1 MVHLWSFFY
10 LVKQKMNKN
19 ILVTGGTGF
28 IGSEITKYL
37 VKKNYNVTVFDDN
50 SRGKTNRLES
60 VWKKIKFIKG
70 DIRNRKQVYLATK
83 NIHSIIHLAYING
96 TESFY
101 SQPEEVLDVGIRG
114 MQNIINGIKNS
125 SVSELYLA
133 SSSEVYQKPSVFPTP
148 ESVPLVVPDVF
159 NPRYSYGLGKIVQE
173 FMAIHSTPSL
183 RKKVIFR
190 PHNVYGPDMGTL
202 HVVPELFLKIA
213 DTGSNTVT
221 LKGDGTQR
229 RSMCEIQDFIHGFS
243 LLLSSEE
250 VPQIV
255 NIGTRFE
262 MTILELASE
271 IALQLGVKKNFL
283 PGLTPSGETDRRL
296 PDISK
301 LEKLGYK
308 PSVSIHEGIAKY
320 CAWFNH
326 SN

>member
-1 MVHLWSFFY
+1 M
-10 LVKQKMNKN
+10 KK
-19 ILVTGGTGF
+19 ILVTGGSGF
-28 IGSEITKYL
+28 IGSSITRFL
-37 VKKNYNVTVFDDN
+37 VESGYTVRVLDNN
-50 SRGKTNRLES
+50 SRGRISRLSDIENEFEFC
-60 VWKKIKFIKG
+60 VG
-70 DIRNRKQVYLATK
+70 DIRDENLVYKSLLD
-83 NIHSIIHLAYING
+83 IDSVVHLAYING
-96 TESFY
+96 TASFY

-173 FMAIHSTPSL
+173 FMAIHSTPNLS
-183 RKKVIFR
+183 KKVIFR

-213 DTGSNTVT
+213 DTDSNVVT

-250 VPQIV
+250 VPQVV
-255 NIGTRFE
+255 NIGTKFE

-283 PGLTPSGETDRRL
+283 SGLTPSGETDRRL

>member
-1 MVHLWSFFY
+1 MKKV
-10 LVKQKMNKN
+10 
-19 ILVTGGTGF
+19 LVTGGSGF
-28 IGSEITKYL
+28 IGSSITRYL
-37 VKKNYNVTVFDDN
+37 VESGYKVRVLDNN
-50 SRGKTNRLES
+50 SRGRISRLSDIE
-60 VWKKIKFIKG
+60 KEFEFYGG
-70 DIRNRKQVYLATK
+70 DIRDENLVNKSLLDIDSVV
-83 NIHSIIHLAYING
+83 HLAYING
-96 TESFY
+96 TASFY

-283 PGLTPSGETDRRL
+283 SGLTPSGETDRRL

-320 CAWFNH
+320 CAWFNQ

>member
-1 MVHLWSFFY
+1 MKKV
-10 LVKQKMNKN
+10 
-19 ILVTGGTGF
+19 LVTGGSGF
-28 IGSEITKYL
+28 IGSSITRYL
-37 VKKNYNVTVFDDN
+37 VESGYTVRVLDNN
-50 SRGKTNRLES
+50 SRGRISRLSDIE
-60 VWKKIKFIKG
+60 KEFEFYDG
-70 DIRNRKQVYLATK
+70 DIRDENLVNKSLLDIDSVV
-83 NIHSIIHLAYING
+83 HLAYING
-96 TESFY
+96 TASFY

-133 SSSEVYQKPSVFPTP
+133 SSSEVYQRPSVFPTP

-283 PGLTPSGETDRRL
+283 SGLTPSGETDRRL

>member
-1 MVHLWSFFY
+1 M
-10 LVKQKMNKN
+10 KK
-19 ILVTGGTGF
+19 ILVTGGSGF
-28 IGSEITKYL
+28 IGSSITRFL
-37 VKKNYNVTVFDDN
+37 VESGYTVRVLDNN
-50 SRGKTNRLES
+50 SRGRISRLSDIENEFEFC
-60 VWKKIKFIKG
+60 VG
-70 DIRNRKQVYLATK
+70 DIRDENLVYKSLLD
-83 NIHSIIHLAYING
+83 IDSVVHLAYING
-96 TESFY
+96 TASFY

-173 FMAIHSTPSL
+173 FMAIHSTPNLS
-183 RKKVIFR
+183 KKVIFR

-213 DTGSNTVT
+213 DSDSNVVT

-255 NIGTRFE
+255 NIGTKFE

-283 PGLTPSGETDRRL
+283 SGLTPSGETDRRL

>member
-1 MVHLWSFFY
+1 MKKV
-10 LVKQKMNKN
+10 
-19 ILVTGGTGF
+19 LVTGGSGF
-28 IGSEITKYL
+28 IGSSITRYL
-37 VKKNYNVTVFDDN
+37 VESGYTVRVLDNN
-50 SRGKTNRLES
+50 SRGRISRLSDIE
-60 VWKKIKFIKG
+60 KEFEFYDG
-70 DIRNRKQVYLATK
+70 DIRDENLVNKSLLDIDSVV
-83 NIHSIIHLAYING
+83 HLAYING
-96 TESFY
+96 TASFY

-283 PGLTPSGETDRRL
+283 SGLTPSGETDRRL

-320 CAWFNH
+320 CAWFNQ

>member
-1 MVHLWSFFY
+1 MKRV
-10 LVKQKMNKN
+10 
-19 ILVTGGTGF
+19 LVTGGSGF
-28 IGSEITKYL
+28 IGSSITRYL
-37 VKKNYNVTVFDDN
+37 VESGYTVRVLDNN
-50 SRGKTNRLES
+50 SRGRISRLSDIE
-60 VWKKIKFIKG
+60 KEFEFYGG
-70 DIRNRKQVYLATK
+70 DIRDENLVNKSLLDIDSVV
-83 NIHSIIHLAYING
+83 HLAYING
-96 TESFY
+96 TASFY
-101 SQPEEVLDVGIRG
+101 SQPEEVLDIGIRG

-271 IALQLGVKKNFL
+271 IALQLGVK
-283 PGLTPSGETDRRL
+283 R
-296 PDISK
+296 IS
-301 LEKLGYK
+301 
-308 PSVSIHEGIAKY
+308 
-320 CAWFNH
+320 CQD
-326 SN
+326 

>member
-1 MVHLWSFFY
+1 MKKV
-10 LVKQKMNKN
+10 
-19 ILVTGGTGF
+19 LVTGGSGF
-28 IGSEITKYL
+28 IGSSITRYL
-37 VKKNYNVTVFDDN
+37 VELGYTVRVLDNN
-50 SRGKTNRLES
+50 SRGRISRLSDIE
-60 VWKKIKFIKG
+60 KEFEFCDG
-70 DIRNRKQVYLATK
+70 DIRDENLVNKALLDIDSVV
-83 NIHSIIHLAYING
+83 HLAYING

-308 PSVSIHEGIAKY
+308 PSVSIHEGIAEY

>member
-1 MVHLWSFFY
+1 M
-10 LVKQKMNKN
+10 KK
-19 ILVTGGTGF
+19 ILVTGGSGF
-28 IGSEITKYL
+28 IGSSITRFL
-37 VKKNYNVTVFDDN
+37 VESGYTVRVLDNN
-50 SRGKTNRLES
+50 SRGRISRLSDIEKEFEFR
-60 VWKKIKFIKG
+60 VG
-70 DIRNRKQVYLATK
+70 DIRDENLVYKSLLD
-83 NIHSIIHLAYING
+83 IDSVVHLAYING
-96 TESFY
+96 TASFY

-183 RKKVIFR
+183 SKKVIFR

-213 DTGSNTVT
+213 DTSSDTVT
-221 LKGDGTQR
+221 LKGDGTQQ

-243 LLLSSEE
+243 LLLSNAE

-271 IALQLGVKKNFL
+271 IASQLRVEKNFL
-283 PGLTPSGETDRRL
+283 SGLTPSGETDRRL

-320 CAWFNH
+320 CAWFNQ
-326 SN
+326 SNQSS

>member
-1 MVHLWSFFY
+1 MKKV
-10 LVKQKMNKN
+10 
-19 ILVTGGTGF
+19 LVTGGSGF
-28 IGSEITKYL
+28 IGSSITRYL
-37 VKKNYNVTVFDDN
+37 VESGYKVRVLDNN
-50 SRGKTNRLES
+50 SRGRISRLSDIE
-60 VWKKIKFIKG
+60 KEFEFYDG
-70 DIRNRKQVYLATK
+70 DIRDENLVNKSLLDIDSVV
-83 NIHSIIHLAYING
+83 HLAYING
-96 TESFY
+96 TASFY

-283 PGLTPSGETDRRL
+283 SGLTPSGETDRRL

-320 CAWFNH
+320 CAWFNQ

>member
-1 MVHLWSFFY
+1 MKKV
-10 LVKQKMNKN
+10 
-19 ILVTGGTGF
+19 LVTGGSGF
-28 IGSEITKYL
+28 IGSSITRYL
-37 VKKNYNVTVFDDN
+37 VESGYTVRVLDNN
-50 SRGKTNRLES
+50 SRGRISRLSDIE
-60 VWKKIKFIKG
+60 KEFEFYDG
-70 DIRNRKQVYLATK
+70 DIRDENLVNKSLLDIDSVV
-83 NIHSIIHLAYING
+83 HLAYING
-96 TESFY
+96 TASFY

-283 PGLTPSGETDRRL
+283 SGLTPSGETDRRL

>member
-1 MVHLWSFFY
+1 M
-10 LVKQKMNKN
+10 KK
-19 ILVTGGTGF
+19 ILVTGGSGF
-28 IGSEITKYL
+28 IGSSITRFL
-37 VKKNYNVTVFDDN
+37 VESGYTVRVLDNN
-50 SRGKTNRLES
+50 SRGRISRLSDIENEFEFC
-60 VWKKIKFIKG
+60 VG
-70 DIRNRKQVYLATK
+70 DIRDENLVNKSLLDIDSVV
-83 NIHSIIHLAYING
+83 HLAYING
-96 TESFY
+96 TASFY

-173 FMAIHSTPSL
+173 FMAIHSTPNLS
-183 RKKVIFR
+183 KTVIFR

-213 DTGSNTVT
+213 DTGSDTVT

-283 PGLTPSGETDRRL
+283 SGLTPSGETDRRL
-296 PDISK
+296 PDIGK

>member
-1 MVHLWSFFY
+1 MKKV
-10 LVKQKMNKN
+10 
-19 ILVTGGTGF
+19 LVTGGSGF
-28 IGSEITKYL
+28 IGSSITRYL
-37 VKKNYNVTVFDDN
+37 VESGYAVRVLDNN
-50 SRGKTNRLES
+50 SRGRISRLSDIE
-60 VWKKIKFIKG
+60 KEFEFYDG
-70 DIRNRKQVYLATK
+70 DIRDENLVNKSLLDIDSVV
-83 NIHSIIHLAYING
+83 HLAYING
-96 TESFY
+96 TASFY

-243 LLLSSEE
+243 LLLSSDE

-283 PGLTPSGETDRRL
+283 SGLTPSGETDRRL
-296 PDISK
+296 PDIGK

-320 CAWFNH
+320 CAWFNQ

>member
-1 MVHLWSFFY
+1 M
-10 LVKQKMNKN
+10 KK
-19 ILVTGGTGF
+19 ILVTGGSGF
-28 IGSEITKYL
+28 IGSSITRFL
-37 VKKNYNVTVFDDN
+37 VESGYTVRVLDNN
-50 SRGKTNRLES
+50 SRGRISRLSDIENEFEFC
-60 VWKKIKFIKG
+60 VG
-70 DIRNRKQVYLATK
+70 DIRDENLVYKSLLD
-83 NIHSIIHLAYING
+83 IDSVVHLAYING
-96 TESFY
+96 TASFY
-101 SQPEEVLDVGIRG
+101 SQPEEILDVGIRG

-173 FMAIHSTPSL
+173 FMAIHSTPNLS
-183 RKKVIFR
+183 KKVIFR

-213 DTGSNTVT
+213 DTGSNVVT

-250 VPQIV
+250 VPQVV

-283 PGLTPSGETDRRL
+283 SGLTPSGETDRRL